1 MPVKTLTIQA
11 PAKINLILRVLSK
24 RPDGYHEIDSLMV
37 PLALFDTVTIKEA
50 PKGIRVDCPG
60 HPDLSGPLNLAYR
73 AAESFIRETG
83 ARRGVVISIEKR
95 IPLQSGLGGG
105 SSDAAA
111 VLRGMQ
117 QLSGQSLQEVA
128 LITLAT
134 GLGADVP
141 FFLDPGPSRCRGLGE
156 ILEPVENIES
166 FWVVLACAPFG
177 FSTAEVYS
185 RLKMALT
192 IPTGGDTQ
200 VSPISAW
207 GLELLASRLHNDLQ
221 TIGEELQ
228 PVVGKVC
235 DELLQ
240 AGAAGAS
247 MTGSGPTPF
256 GLCRSKDRAEATL
269 ERVEKREG
277 WKYLVAKGLT
287 SRTAPLSD
295 AT

>member
-11 PAKINLILRVLSK
+11 PAKINLILRVLYR

-37 PLALFDTVTIKEA
+37 PVALFDTLTLEA
-50 PKGIRVDCPG
+50 VEAGITVDCPG
-60 HPDLSGPLNLAYR
+60 HPDLCGPRNLAYR
-73 AAESFIRETG
+73 AAERFLDQTG
-83 ARRGVVISIEKR
+83 ARLGVKICIQKR

-111 VLRGMQ
+111 VLSGMQ
-117 QLSGQSLQEVA
+117 QLAGQPLGREELNS
-128 LITLAT
+128 LAT

-141 FFLDPGPSRCRGLGE
+141 FFLAGGPCRCRGLGE
-156 ILEPVENIES
+156 VVDPVEITES
-166 FWVVLACAPFG
+166 FWAVLACAPFG
-177 FSTAEVYS
+177 FSTKEVYS
-185 RLKMALT
+185 RLRLALT
-192 IPTGGDTQ
+192 KPAGSDTQ
-200 VSPISAW
+200 ASPISAW

-221 TIGEELQ
+221 TIGVEMQ
-228 PVVGKVC
+228 PVVMKVC

-247 MTGSGPTPF
+247 MTGSGPTVF
-256 GLCRSKDRAEATL
+256 GLCRSEDEAEATL
-269 ERVEKREG
+269 AKVEKRAG

>member
-11 PAKINLILRVLSK
+11 PAKVNLILRVLSK

-37 PLALFDTVTIKEA
+37 PVALFDSLTIETA
-50 PKGIRVDCPG
+50 SEGIIVDCPG
-60 HPDLSGPLNLAYR
+60 HPDLCGPQNLAYR
-73 AAESFIRETG
+73 AAESFLKETG
-83 ARRGVVISIEKR
+83 ARPGVKIVIEKR

-105 SSDAAA
+105 SSNAAA
-111 VLRGMQ
+111 VLLGMQ
-117 QLSGQSLQEVA
+117 QLTGQSLKEEA
-128 LITLAT
+128 LLKLAP

-141 FFLDPGPSRCRGLGE
+141 FFLEEGPCRCHGLGE
-156 ILEPVENIES
+156 IVEPVENIES

-192 IPTGGDTQ
+192 KPTGGDTQ

-207 GLELLASRLHNDLQ
+207 GFELLASRLHNDLQ
-221 TIGEELQ
+221 TIGEEMQ

-235 DELLQ
+235 DELLE

-247 MTGSGPTPF
+247 MTGSGPTVF
-256 GLCRSKDRAEATL
+256 GLCRSEDRAEATL
-269 ERVEKREG
+269 AGVEKRAG

-287 SRTAPLSD
+287 TRTTLRNN

>member
-11 PAKINLILRVLSK
+11 PAKVNLILRVLSK

-37 PLALFDTVTIKEA
+37 PVALFDTVTIEEA
-50 PKGIRVDCPG
+50 EKGVRVDCPG
-60 HPDLSGPLNLAYR
+60 HPDLSGPANLAYR
-73 AAESFIRETG
+73 AAESFIKETE
-83 ARRGVVISIEKR
+83 ALFGVKIHIQKR
-95 IPLQSGLGGG
+95 IPLESGLGGG

-111 VLRGMQ
+111 VLKGMQ
-117 QLSGQSLQEVA
+117 QFCGQSLKDATVFA
-128 LITLAT
+128 LAT
-134 GLGADVP
+134 RLGADVP
-141 FFLDPGPSRCRGLGE
+141 FFLNPGPARCRGIGE
-156 ILEPVENIES
+156 ILDPIENLEP

-177 FSTAEVYS
+177 FSTSKMYS
-185 RLKMALT
+185 RLNLALT
-192 IPTGGDTQ
+192 KPTSGDREF
-200 VSPISAW
+200 SSISAW
-207 GLELLASRLHNDLQ
+207 RFEQLASRLHNDLQ

-228 PVVGKVC
+228 PVVGEVC

-247 MTGSGPTPF
+247 MTGSGPTVF
-256 GLCRSKDRAEATL
+256 GLCRSKEQAEATL
-269 ERVEKREG
+269 AGVEEREG